1 MAKSGINC
9 PNQLLNF
16 IDVFWLTK
24 KPTVHDLSIFS
35 WDIILDLY
43 FQLLIDLTSVL
54 SAERYINFRFLLH
67 TSLKL
72 DWNFLRDDSINC
84 TVGLITFS
92 CSFKFKRGR
101 REKLLLYEKN
111 PCTLIAT
118 SCVMDY
124 RNSEHST
131 KISTDNESDFF
142 LFKRIEWC
150 RRLRA
155 FFQWVFFCCT
165 VIYGF

>member
-35 WDIILDLY
+35 WGIILDLDC
-43 FQLLIDLTSVL
+43 QLLIDLTSVL
-54 SAERYINFRFLLH
+54 SAERYINFRFLLR

-72 DWNFLRDDSINC
+72 DWNFLRDDSANC

-101 REKLLLYEKN
+101 REQLLLYEKN

-131 KISTDNESDFF
+131 KISNDNESDFF

-155 FFQWVFFCCT
+155 FFQRFFCCT